1 MICGTVGKFHRQ
13 MGDVCDVLGLQQD
26 VMTPAAMTALVL
38 QQSTIFVC
46 DTHVTPDPNPA
57 QIADMTVRA
66 AEVVKR
72 FGIKPRAA
80 LLSHSNFGSLET
92 ESAAKMRRAVSLVIA
107 RAPDLEVDGEMDAE
121 SALNVEIRAKAIA
134 DSRLTGPAN
143 LLIMPTLDA
152 ANITV
157 NLLKETSQTQRVG
170 PILLGM
176 AYAAHILSPSNTV
189 RGIVNMTAV
198 CVVDAQGREA
208 ARTAG

>member
-1 MICGTVGKFHRQ
+1 MQ
-13 MGDVCDVLGLQQD
+13 DVCDVLGMAQD
-26 VMTPAAMTALVL
+26 VLTPAAMTALVL
-38 QQSTIFVC
+38 PHSTIFVC

-72 FGIKPRAA
+72 FGIQPRAA

-92 ESAAKMRRAVSLVIA
+92 DSAAKMRRAVSLVIA

-121 SALNVEIRAKAIA
+121 SALNVDIRNKAIA
-134 DSRLTGPAN
+134 DSRLSGPAN
-143 LLIMPTLDA
+143 LLVMPTLDA
-152 ANITV
+152 ANIAV

-198 CVVDAQGREA
+198 CVVDVLGREA